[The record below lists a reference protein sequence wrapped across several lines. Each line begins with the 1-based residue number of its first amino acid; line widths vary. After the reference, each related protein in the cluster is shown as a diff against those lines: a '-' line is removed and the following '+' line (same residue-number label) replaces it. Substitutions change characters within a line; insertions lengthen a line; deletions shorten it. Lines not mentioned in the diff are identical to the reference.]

1 MPIRIKISKR
11 AIVNAVVDILDRN
24 QNSSEAQKL
33 TKIVG
38 DQASRQGA
46 YRANLLG
53 DRSLNN
59 ARKIERLEI
68 AQRQSRQR
76 G

>member
-38 DQASRQGA
+38 DQASRQGR

-53 DRSLNN
+53 IDL
-59 ARKIERLEI
+59 
-68 AQRQSRQR
+68 
-76 G
+76 